1 MKLHTVLTV
10 AFSVILLNSLCHV
23 IKCRQVP
30 RVINGQQSHPDH
42 WRFMGALYRK
52 HFDDIDQTEKLSFF
66 CGSVVWNEEYVLS
79 AAHCF
84 Q

>member
-1 MKLHTVLTV
+1 MKLSIVLT
-10 AFSVILLNSLCHV
+10 AFFSLILFTFLQHV
-23 IKCRQVP
+23 IEARQVP
-30 RVINGQQSHPDH
+30 RVINGQQSHPDK
-42 WRFMGALYRK
+42 WRYMGALYRE

-66 CGSVVWNEEYVLS
+66 CGSVVWNEEFILS